1 VVAMKRRASKWRRVP
16 AGAAAS
22 RRLLHW
28 PARNYFAE
36 LQPPMKESH
45 PVDDLMEC
53 DADLKKIRARTYQRL
68 RRLQKG
74 ADSSALLDFEAERNH
89 FDAARVETAFNIGF
103 EGGLIAG
110 RAEGIERARRAPL
123 DPDERAFRD
132 EILRNVLTTR
142 ARPQDMQAAIL
153 EVAWALAL
161 SVPPAPARPDTSGA
175 GSRRRAP
182 AGRKG

>member
-1 VVAMKRRASKWRRVP
+1 MKARSSKWRRVP
-16 AGAAAS
+16 AGASAS

-36 LQPPMKESH
+36 FEPPMKESH
-45 PVDDLMEC
+45 PVDDLMGH
-53 DADLKKIRARTYQRL
+53 DPDLKKIRRSAYQRL

-89 FDAARVETAFNIGF
+89 LDAARVEAAFNIGF

-110 RAEGIERARRAPL
+110 RAEGIERARRSPPG
-123 DPDERAFRD
+123 PDERAFRD
-132 EILRNVLTTR
+132 EILRTVLTTR
-142 ARPQDMQAAIL
+142 ARPQDMQAAVL

-161 SVPPAPARPDTSGA
+161 SVPPALATPDASG
-175 GSRRRAP
+175 GPPRRRA
-182 AGRKG
+182 AGRRKG